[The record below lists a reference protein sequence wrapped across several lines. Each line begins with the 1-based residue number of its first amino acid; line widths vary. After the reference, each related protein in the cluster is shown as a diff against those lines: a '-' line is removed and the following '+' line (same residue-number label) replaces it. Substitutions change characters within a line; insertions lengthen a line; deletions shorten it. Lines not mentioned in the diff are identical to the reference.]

1 MPAPKDPRRPRAG
14 GLFYAQSVA
23 YVRSIAAHGLDQV
36 GAEDAQTR
44 FIDPFASLPDAS
56 LPIEKN

>member
-1 MPAPKDPRRPRAG
+1 
-14 GLFYAQSVA
+14 VA